1 MKLTHFFECVSKVH
15 RLISTLLM
23 CILDGTLIEGT
34 AARCNYELRNNAA
47 QVLAKVISL
56 EMYV

>member
-1 MKLTHFFECVSKVH
+1 MKLTFFESVSKVH
-15 RLISTLLM
+15 RLISTLLT

-34 AARCNYELRNNAA
+34 SARCNYELRNNAA
-47 QVLAKVISL
+47 QVLAKVMTS

>member
-1 MKLTHFFECVSKVH
+1 VSKVH
-15 RLISTLLM
+15 RLISTLLT

-34 AARCNYELRNNAA
+34 SARCNYELRNNAA
-47 QVLAKVISL
+47 QVLAKVMSS